1 MGTINTIIMGMGI
14 ITATTIIEAVM
25 KELGSR

>member
-1 MGTINTIIMGMGI
+1 MGTINTIIMGMGT

-25 KELGSR
+25 EELG

>member
-1 MGTINTIIMGMGI
+1 MVTINTIIMGMGTT

-25 KELGSR
+25 EELG